1 MTPIRASLM
10 AGDDLEAAVKGNA
23 RLAAKQ
29 LTTRSQL
36 LANAVT
42 KGSLT
47 IVASYFDIQSGQV
60 TLL

>member
-1 MTPIRASLM
+1 
-10 AGDDLEAAVKGNA
+10 VKSNA
-23 RLAAKQ
+23 RFAAKQ
-29 LTTRSQL
+29 LTTRSKL